1 MSIIIITITHQN
13 GDAWWGIFSA
23 LSISTTNAEVKNYF
37 QLVKSANISNMYQTS
52 DYSQPHCSLHLQ
64 QNGEETLVCNLGM
77 NLEMNSKC
85 YL

>member
-1 MSIIIITITHQN
+1 MA
-13 GDAWWGIFSA
+13 GVFSA

-52 DYSQPHCSLHLQ
+52 DYSQPHYSLHVQ

-77 NLEMNSKC
+77 NWDMNSKC

>member
-1 MSIIIITITHQN
+1 MV
-13 GDAWWGIFSA
+13 GVFSA

-52 DYSQPHCSLHLQ
+52 DYNQPHYVQ

-77 NLEMNSKC
+77 NWDMNSKC